1 MISDYWRSTKVSESD
16 RYWIRAIYRYVLEMI
31 ALNTLLVFIAIGY
44 TLWSQNGLDES
55 RTIANDYH
63 LATNYHYL
71 SAMEGLRRVE
81 GHIIFDISN
90 TFITKHGKSTALL
103 KGHDYN
109 YAVELHISKREIA
122 KGLALERLF
131 KDGQFTILADKLN
144 KQILSFE
151 MNAKAYISG
160 NSTAEGTSADINSLL
175 ITLNQLTRLH
185 SGERFRVLNNL
196 NKNRFQQTSAF
207 YVLLF
212 LLLLIGIYITVR
224 GIRAIRVII
233 ENQNTIK
240 DQIKYQAHF
249 DTLTALPNRLLSLD
263 RLSQSLKES
272 KRLQTKGALFFI
284 DLDDF
289 KKINDSL
296 GHDFGDYHLIEVSKR
311 LKKSIREIDTVGRLG
326 GDEFI
331 IILNGLNKVED
342 TSSVVEVIL
351 SEVKKPFIIES
362 REIFVTCSIGICVFP
377 DDGESVPEILRNA
390 DNAMYY
396 AKNLGRSTFSLFT
409 PSMNKT
415 IVRKL
420 AIEERMRGALERD
433 DFSLVYQPQI
443 NISTGDLIGAEA
455 LLRWHDQKLGD
466 VSPVEFI
473 PIAEHTSFILE
484 IGEFVM
490 FEAIKQMSE
499 WLNQSS
505 VDFRIAINIS
515 PRQFRNKS
523 LPDDLVRVLR
533 QHNVPSRLLE
543 IEITEGVLISECEH
557 IEKALIKLDTYGI
570 NIAMDDFGTGYSS
583 LNYLRKYPFNIIKID
598 RSFINDISVDEAD
611 GKLVKASIAMAHA
624 LGLKVIAEG
633 VETEEQHYMLKTFN
647 CDYAQGYLFGK
658 PMKAS
663 KISEMISSC
672 REGHRR
678 KV

>member
-1 MISDYWRSTKVSESD
+1 MV
-16 RYWIRAIYRYVLEMI
+16 
-31 ALNTLLVFIAIGY
+31 ALNALLIFIAIGY
-44 TLWSQNGLDES
+44 TLWSQKGLDES
-55 RTIANDYH
+55 RIIANDYH

-90 TFITKHGKSTALL
+90 TFINKHGQSTALL

-109 YAVELHISKREIA
+109 YAVELHISEREIG
-122 KGLALERLF
+122 KGLALERDF
-131 KDGQFTILADKLN
+131 NDGQFTILADKLN

-160 NSTAEGTSADINSLL
+160 NSTAEATSEDIHSLL
-175 ITLNQLTRLH
+175 ITLKQLTRLH
-185 SGERFRVLNNL
+185 SGERFRVITDL
-196 NKNRFQQTSAF
+196 NKKRFKQTSSF
-207 YVLLF
+207 YVLLS
-212 LLLLIGIYITVR
+212 LLLFIGVYITVR
-224 GIRAIRVII
+224 GIRAIRII
-233 ENQNTIK
+233 IGNQYAIK

-296 GHDFGDYHLIEVSKR
+296 GHDFGDHLLVEVAKR
-311 LKKSIREIDTVGRLG
+311 LKKSVRDIDTVGRLG

-331 IILNGLNKVED
+331 IILNGLSRVED
-342 TSSVVEVIL
+342 TSSVVKVIL
-351 SEVKKPFIIES
+351 NEVKKSFVIES

-377 DDGESVPEILRNA
+377 DDGASVPEILRNA

-415 IVRKL
+415 ITRKL
-420 AIEERMRGALERD
+420 AIEERMRGALDRG

-455 LLRWHDQKLGD
+455 LLRWHDEKLGD

-473 PIAEHTSFILE
+473 PIAEHTSFIVD
-484 IGEFVM
+484 IGDFVM
-490 FEAIKQMSE
+490 FEAIKQASI
-499 WLNQSS
+499 WLHKSG

-515 PRQFRNKS
+515 PRQFRDQS
-523 LPDDLVRVLR
+523 LPDNLCRVLR
-533 QHNVPSRLLE
+533 QHNVPNRLLE
-543 IEITEGVLISECEH
+543 VEITEGVLISEYEH
-557 IEKALIKLDTYGI
+557 IEEALMKLDSDGI

-583 LNYLRKYPFNIIKID
+583 LSYLRKYPFNIVKID
-598 RSFINDISVDEAD
+598 RSFINDISEDEAD
-611 GKLVKASIAMAHA
+611 GNLVKASIAMAHA

-633 VETEEQHYMLKTFN
+633 VETEEQHNMLKAFN
-647 CDYAQGYLFGK
+647 CDFAQGYLFGK
-658 PMKAS
+658 PMEAS
-663 KISEMISSC
+663 KISDMIHLC
-672 REGHRR
+672 QEGHRR
-678 KV
+678 EA